1 MMKCFTVAI
10 AVLMSLLAASSS
22 QADVKTETV
31 VGKLTNPCGVAVQPG
46 TGHVFVADS
55 GAKRV
60 IRVVD
65 GKAEDVIVDFPL
77 DVYGKGPMFDIGP
90 LGLAFVDA
98 DTLVIGG
105 GGNVDDKELLRV
117 YTVPKAGSPAIK
129 ASDMKASFG
138 LEANEDLKAEG
149 NYYGVAVG
157 KGGIYVTCNGDD
169 TKGWVAKADVKK
181 NEVSNFRRFIATKE
195 ATEVDAP
202 VAVTM
207 SPRGEVVVG
216 QMGEITVPEDGLLTF
231 YNAKEGKML
240 LNLET
245 GLSDITGLAYS
256 PKNGLLY
263 ATDFAWP
270 GTDKAG
276 LFRLDKDGQKKKV
289 SIKVKQVTK
298 LDKPTALA
306 FAKDGTLYV
315 TVIETVEGNNEGKLL
330 KIAADQL
337 D

>member
-1 MMKCFTVAI
+1 MRKCFALTVAAAI
-10 AVLMSLLAASSS
+10 CLMAGTL

-31 VGKLTNPCGVAVQPG
+31 VGGLNNPCGVAVQPE

-55 GAKRV
+55 GGKRV
-60 IRVVD
+60 VRVVD

-77 DVYGKGPMFDIGP
+77 DVYGKGPKFDIGP
-90 LGLAFVDA
+90 LGLAFIDK
-98 DTLVIGG
+98 DTLVVGG
-105 GGNVDDKELLRV
+105 GGNTDDKELLRV
-117 YTVPKAGSPAIK
+117 YTVPKAGSAAIK
-129 ASDMKASFG
+129 ASDMKSSFG
-138 LEANEDLKAEG
+138 LKANEDLAAEG
-149 NYYGVAVG
+149 NYYGVAIG
-157 KGGIYVTCNGDD
+157 KRGIYVTCNGDD
-169 TKGWVAKADVKK
+169 TKGWVSKADLKK
-181 NEVSNFRRFIATKE
+181 GVVSNFRRFIATKE

-207 SPRGEVVVG
+207 SPENQVVVG

-231 YNAKEGKML
+231 YNAKSGKML
-240 LNLET
+240 LNLQT

-270 GTDKAG
+270 GTDQAG
-276 LFRLDKDGQKKKV
+276 LFRLDKDQGKRTV
-289 SIKVKQVTK
+289 DVKVKKIAK

-315 TVIETVEGNNEGKLL
+315 TVIETTDGKNEGKLL
-330 KIAADQL
+330 KVSADQL
-337 D
+337 N

>member
-1 MMKCFTVAI
+1 MRKCI
-10 AVLMSLLAASSS
+10 ALTLAAATCLMAGTMR
-22 QADVKTETV
+22 ADVKTETV
-31 VGKLTNPCGVAVQPG
+31 VGGLNNPCGVAVQPE

-55 GAKRV
+55 GGKRV
-60 IRVVD
+60 VRVVD

-77 DVYGKGPMFDIGP
+77 DVYGKGPKFDIGP
-90 LGLAFVDA
+90 LGLAFIDKN
-98 DTLVIGG
+98 TLVVGG

-117 YTVPKAGSPAIK
+117 YTVPKAGSAAIK
-129 ASDMKASFG
+129 ASDMKSAFG
-138 LEANEDLKAEG
+138 LKANEDLAAEG

-157 KGGIYVTCNGDD
+157 KRGIFVTCNGDD
-169 TKGWVAKADVKK
+169 TKGWVAKADLKK
-181 NEVSNFRRFIATKE
+181 GVVSNFRRFIATKE

-207 SPRGEVVVG
+207 SPDNEVVVG

-231 YNAKEGKML
+231 YNAKSGKML
-240 LNLET
+240 LNIQT

-263 ATDFAWP
+263 GTDFAWP
-270 GTDKAG
+270 GTDQAG
-276 LFRLDKDGQKKKV
+276 LFRLDKDQGKRTAGV
-289 SIKVKQVTK
+289 KVKK
-298 LDKPTALA
+298 IADLDKPTALA

-315 TVIETVEGNNEGKLL
+315 TVIETTDGKNEGKLL
-330 KIAADQL
+330 KVSADQL